1 MIEIYENKRE
11 TVTITRDDEG
21 LLKAHVTDANGNT
34 IKRIKGEQNQELLQR
49 VRDTCELVGQFKF
62 ANGAA

>member
-1 MIEIYENKRE
+1 MLEIYENKRE
-11 TVTITRDDEG
+11 TISITWDDDG
-21 LLKAHVTDANGNT
+21 LLKAHVTNVNGDT
-34 IKRIKGEQNQELLQR
+34 VKRIKGEQNQGLLQR

>member
-11 TVTITRDDEG
+11 TITITLDDGG
-21 LLKAHVTDANGNT
+21 LLKAHVTDVKGNT
-34 IKRIKGEQNQELLQR
+34 VKRIKGEQNQELLQR